1 MKAYYTYYNTSMLVL
16 HEYNLNQKSLYDLFA
31 LRNSLV
37 SNKQFIIEK
46 FNEQVINKID
56 KTIVNKYGG
65 LEMLEIIKN
74 NYILCDTIR
83 NNETYNIENNIDLL
97 KLYKNINRLEKI
109 FGFEKDSLLSSCQI
123 QNRLYLNWKYFFDIL
138 KENLLLC
145 KW

>member
-16 HEYNLNQKSLYDLFA
+16 HDYNLSQKSLYDLFT

-65 LEMLEIIKN
+65 LEMLEIIKT
-74 NYILCDTIR
+74 NYTLCDTIR
-83 NNETYNIENNIDLL
+83 NNETYNIEDNIDLL

-109 FGFEKDSLLSSCQI
+109 FGFDKDSLLSSCQI

-138 KENLLLC
+138 KEKLLLC

>member
-16 HEYNLNQKSLYDLFA
+16 HEYNLNQKSLYELFK

-46 FNEQVINKID
+46 LNETAISIID
-56 KTIVNKYGG
+56 KSIVNKYGG
-65 LEMLEIIKN
+65 FEMLEIIKR
-74 NYILCDTIR
+74 NYLLCETIR
-83 NNETYNIENNIDLL
+83 ENKTCNIEDNFDLL

-109 FGFEKDSLLSSCQI
+109 FGFHKDSLLSNCQI
-123 QNRLYLNWKYFFDIL
+123 KNRLYLNWKYFFDIV
-138 KENLLLC
+138 KEKFLLC